1 MRRVLQLALVA
12 LTSACGVPEAVVH
25 PPHEAL
31 RQEIRPTDTNVAQ
44 MFRFDPGDAV
54 ERYGIDGGEFLVHFT
69 RAGRNAVPRADRN
82 DSGVPDFVED
92 VATIYEDVA
101 VTYQQQWGFRIAARD
116 DTVANNGG
124 DGRFDV
130 YLLDFG
136 GNADG
141 AFRTDEC
148 TSANRDRCIGY
159 MVQENDFAGYG
170 YPSLTEAVKILAS
183 HEYFHAT
190 QAAYDANQDVVV
202 SEGTAVWATERYD
215 PASSDFENYVRAY
228 LARVDRS
235 IDSVPPG
242 PVPPSA
248 YGTALFFRFLSEKH
262 GDDVVR
268 QLYEQLEN
276 GRGDPSEPAN
286 QADPTWLIQTDA
298 LLKSRYQS
306 SFAEAFETFAT
317 WNLYTGP
324 AADPTKAWRD
334 SATYG
339 APASTSVTLPFRL
352 FPMRVFYAST
362 QYFRVPTN
370 GRASLRAEL
379 FDDPDLAG
387 DETQGLVLVA
397 AVRARGRN
405 LEVTRV
411 SGPLDTSAADEV
423 WVAVI
428 NPARSGTGAILSKR
442 PGLCI
447 GSEAEV
453 AACRTTTITTPDAGP
468 TEPTPDAGVTLPSTT
483 DPELPAVRP
492 GCGCGMEA
500 PLAPLLLLA
509 LVALSRSRRP

>member
-1 MRRVLQLALVA
+1 MRSTLALVA
-12 LTSACGVPEAVVH
+12 LLSACGVPEAPVH
-25 PPHEAL
+25 APHEAL
-31 RQEIRPTDTNVAQ
+31 RQELRPTDTNVAQ
-44 MFRFDPGDAV
+44 MFRFDPGDTV
-54 ERYGIDGGEFLVHFT
+54 ERYGVDGGEFLVHFT

-92 VATIYEDVA
+92 VASIYEDVA
-101 VTYQQQWGFRIAARD
+101 VTYQQQWGFRIAERD
-116 DTVANNGG
+116 DAVANNGG

-148 TSANRDRCIGY
+148 TSANRERCIGY

-170 YPSLTEAVKILAS
+170 YPSLSEAVKILAS

-268 QLYEQLEN
+268 QLYERLEN

-286 QADPTWLIQTDA
+286 QADPTWLVQTDA
-298 LLKSRYQS
+298 LLKTRYQS

-317 WNLYTGP
+317 WNLYTGA
-324 AADPTKAWRD
+324 AADATRAWRD
-334 SATYG
+334 GATYG
-339 APASTSVTLPFRL
+339 APASTTVTLPFKL

-362 QYFRVPTN
+362 QYFRVPTD
-370 GRASLRAEL
+370 GRASLTVEL
-379 FDDPDLAG
+379 FDDPDLPG
-387 DETQGLVLVA
+387 DETRGLVLVA
-397 AVRARGRN
+397 ALRSRGRN
-405 LEVTRV
+405 LDVTRV
-411 SGPLDTSAADEV
+411 TGALDTRAADEV
-423 WVAVI
+423 IVAVI
-428 NPARSGTGAILSKR
+428 NPARSGTGAVLSKR

-447 GSEAEV
+447 GSDAEV
-453 AACRTTTITTPDAGP
+453 LACRSMTLPEPDAGT
-468 TEPTPDAGVTLPSTT
+468 TEPAADAGVTLPSTNE
-483 DPELPAVRP
+483 PQLPAARP
-492 GCGCGMEA
+492 GCGCGMDA
-500 PLAPLLLLA
+500 PVAPLLLLA
-509 LVALSRSRRP
+509 LLAFSRTRRP